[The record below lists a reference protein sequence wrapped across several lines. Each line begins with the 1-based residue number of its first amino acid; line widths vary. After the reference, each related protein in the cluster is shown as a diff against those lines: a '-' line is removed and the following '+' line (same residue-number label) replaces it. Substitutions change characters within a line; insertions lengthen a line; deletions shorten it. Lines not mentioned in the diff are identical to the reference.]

1 MGVLEDLPISD
12 CKCTSFGAIRSIYIE
27 LRHHKDELLKGT
39 TGGNRRIPRW
49 RSLIIHRETKK
60 FFGTLKS
67 FFRSF
72 ISFFRSFI
80 SRLGGEFSFAPW
92 SFRISYRGE
101 RGELVALVALEA
113 LVILANRQRPTANRQ
128 RPTAN
133 SQSPTANS

>member
-80 SRLGGEFSFAPW
+80 SSLRRESSFSRELLGKFLG
-92 SFRISYRGE
+92 RYRTL
-101 RGELVALVALEA
+101 RKCSSNYSATQSNS
-113 LVILANRQRPTANRQ
+113 ILIFQTYCQA
-128 RPTAN
+128 
-133 SQSPTANS
+133 